1 MSATAQPPAAPS
13 RRWLAVTALVLAAL
27 FWSGNFIAGRYLRG
41 AIDPVSLNTLRWV
54 LATAIFAPFVLPAC
68 LRHRAA
74 LRAHWPYL
82 LALAAT
88 GVTAFNTM
96 VYVALSQTT
105 ATSALLVLALL
116 PSAILLGAA
125 AIGASRPTWVQWL
138 GTAVSLGGVAV
149 LVSRG
154 DLAALAAFQV
164 NRGDLWILGAVVFW
178 AAYSLL
184 LQRRPVD
191 LPPKV
196 ALAGSMVLGVGLML
210 PLVALTW
217 PSVHVDP
224 DPAALAALGYIVI
237 FPSVL
242 AFQLWGYGVATLGP
256 ERAGQFVNLMPV
268 FGPVLAVAIL
278 GETIVAAQIVGALIV
293 FAGIAAVLRGGRG

>member
-1 MSATAQPPAAPS
+1 MSAPVQPPAAPS
-13 RRWLAVTALVLAAL
+13 RRWLAVAALVLAAL
-27 FWSGNFIAGRYLRG
+27 FWSGNFVAGRYLRG
-41 AIDPVSLNTLRWV
+41 AIDPVSLNTLRWA
-54 LATAIFAPFVLPAC
+54 LGLAIFAPFVLPAC

-74 LRAHWPYL
+74 LRAHWRYL

-96 VYVALSQTT
+96 VYVALTQTT

-116 PSAILLGAA
+116 PAAILLGAA
-125 AIGASRPTWVQWL
+125 AIGASRPTAVQWL

-164 NRGDLWILGAVVFW
+164 NRGDVWMLGAVVFW

-184 LQRRPVD
+184 LQRRPAD

-196 ALAGSMVLGVGLML
+196 ALAGSMLLGVGLML

-217 PSVHVDP
+217 PSVHVSP
-224 DPAALAALGYIVI
+224 DPAALAALGYIVV

-278 GETIVAAQIVGALIV
+278 GETIVVAQIVGALIV

>member
-1 MSATAQPPAAPS
+1 MSVPAQT
-13 RRWLAVTALVLAAL
+13 LAVPPRRGLAIAALVLAAL
-27 FWSGNFIAGRYLRG
+27 FWSGNFVAGRWLRE
-41 AIDPVSLNTLRWV
+41 AIDPVSLNILRWV
-54 LATAIFAPFVLPAC
+54 LACAVFAPFVLPAC

-74 LRAHWPYL
+74 LRTHWRYV

-96 VYVALSQTT
+96 VYVALTHTT

-116 PSAILLGAA
+116 PAAILVGSA
-125 AIGASRPTWVQWL
+125 AIRASRPTAVQWA
-138 GTAVSLGGVAV
+138 GTAVSLAGVAV

-154 DLAALAAFQV
+154 DLGMLRALAV
-164 NRGDLWILGAVVFW
+164 NRGDLWMLAAVGFW

-184 LQRRPVD
+184 LRRRPAE

-210 PLVALTW
+210 PFLALTW

-224 DPAALAALGYIVI
+224 APATLFALGYIVV

-242 AFQLWGYGVATLGP
+242 AFQLWGYGVAVLGP

-278 GETIVAAQIVGALIV
+278 GETIVAAQVVGALIV